1 MKKKTLREIR
11 ERRANFK
18 AAYYAE
24 LQKQGIVDEPEKKL
38 EDMTKKELIELA
50 REKELDVNEKMTK
63 AEIIEIIG
71 E

>member
-50 REKELDVNEKMTK
+50 NKNGGLDNIT
-63 AEIIEIIG
+63 IITIKNL
-71 E
+71 